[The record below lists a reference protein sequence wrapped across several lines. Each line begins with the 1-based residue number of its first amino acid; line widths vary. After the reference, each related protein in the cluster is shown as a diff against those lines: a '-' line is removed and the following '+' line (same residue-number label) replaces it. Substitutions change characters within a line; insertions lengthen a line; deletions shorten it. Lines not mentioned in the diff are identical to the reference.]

1 MIKFYDKENLK
12 IKIRCIML
20 HESIYI
26 ASTEPRAG
34 NLIIAIG
41 LMEMLRGRYKH
52 VAFFRPIIP
61 DGEERESDID
71 FMLKHFELDIP
82 YESCCGFTVSEYTKA
97 YADDKEEKLHEALID
112 KINQLHKAYDFILIE
127 GYPRNLF
134 ASLFDFDINLE
145 IAKNLDTVY
154 VPVLNAKGKSS
165 NKIIHEIQIIAE
177 AIHSEGCSHL
187 ATFVNRCD
195 QEILDNLTNYINT
208 QRTDEQVY
216 LLPEIKELDTPT
228 LDQVIKELHADMLLG
243 NPEHLQHLVYGN
255 KIAAMGVENYLP
267 RISNGDLVI
276 VPGDRMDIILASLL
290 SFYGENHP
298 NIAGII
304 LSGGI
309 VPHPNMMKL
318 MEDVGHTPV
327 PILRVQSDSYQTAI
341 ALNKVTADL
350 TAESS
355 RKITLAKGLFDA
367 SVNTIKL
374 AERFRS
380 SPKELVTPM
389 MFQYRLFE
397 RAREKRQKIVLPESA
412 DERILRATDI
422 LIQRDIVHIILLGD
436 KKVIEQQSIQMG
448 LDISKAEIIDPQD
461 NLLREKFSQTF
472 CEIRK
477 KKGLTLDA
485 AKDAMTHPNYFATMM
500 VYEGMAD
507 GMVSGAT
514 HTTTDT
520 VRPALQIIK
529 TEPNISIVSS
539 VFFMCLDTRVLVYG
553 DCAINLDPNAEELA
567 QIAISSADTAA
578 RFGIEPRVAM
588 LSYSTGTSGTGPDV
602 DKVREAT
609 RLANA
614 LRPDL
619 LIEGPIQYDAAI
631 DAKVA
636 KKKLPDSKVA
646 GRATVFVF
654 PDLNTGNNT
663 YKAVQRSTGALAI
676 GPVLQGLRLPVND
689 LSRGCLVDDI
699 VNTVAITAIQ
709 AQQEDK
715 Q

>member
-1 MIKFYDKENLK
+1 M
-12 IKIRCIML
+12 
-20 HESIYI
+20 HPQSIYI

-34 NLIIAIG
+34 SLIIAIG
-41 LMEMLRGRYKH
+41 FMEMLKGHFNR

-61 DGEERESDID
+61 DGEERDKDID
-71 FMLKHFELDIP
+71 FMLKHFDLDIP
-82 YESCCGFTVSEYTKA
+82 YESCCGFTVSDYTKA
-97 YADDKEEKLHEALID
+97 YADDNEEKLHAALIH
-112 KINQLHKAYDFILIE
+112 KIDQLHKAYDFVLIE
-127 GYPRNLF
+127 GYPRNVF
-134 ASLFDFDINLE
+134 ASLFDFDINLR
-145 IAKNLDTVY
+145 IARNLGTVC
-154 VPVLNAKGKSS
+154 VPVLNAKGKTSH
-165 NKIIHEIQIIAE
+165 KIFNEIQIISE
-177 AIHSEGCSHL
+177 TIQSEGCSHL

-195 QEILDNLTNYINT
+195 QKILDNLKI
-208 QRTDEQVY
+208 RILSTDLKEEQVY
-216 LLPEIKELDTPT
+216 LLPELKELDTPT
-228 LDQVIKELHADMLLG
+228 LGQVIKELSAEMVMG
-243 NPEHLQHLVYGN
+243 NDEQLQHLVYGN
-255 KIAAMGVENYLP
+255 KIAAMGVENYLS
-267 RISNGDLVI
+267 RIKDGDLVI
-276 VPGDRMDIILASLL
+276 VPGDRIDIILASLL
-290 SFYGENHP
+290 SYYGKNHP
-298 NIAGII
+298 NLVGMI
-304 LSGGI
+304 LSGNI
-309 VPHPNMMKL
+309 TLHDTILKL
-318 MEDVGHTPV
+318 LEDFSEV
-327 PILRVQSDSYQTAI
+327 PIPILQVKNDSYQTAI
-341 ALNKVTADL
+341 ALDKVAADITAN
-350 TAESS
+350 SI

-367 SVNTIKL
+367 AIDKTKM

-380 SPKELVTPM
+380 TPKEMVTPM

-422 LIQRDIVHIILLGD
+422 LIQRDIVDIILLGD
-436 KKVIEQQSIQMG
+436 KKMLEHQSIQMG
-448 LDISKAEIIDPQD
+448 LDISKAEVIDPQD
-461 NLLREKFSQTF
+461 SLLSEKFSQTF
-472 CEIRK
+472 YTMRK
-477 KKGLTLDA
+477 AKGLTLDA
-485 AKDAMTHPNYFATMM
+485 ARDAMAHPNYFATMM
-500 VYEGMAD
+500 VQEGLAD

-529 TEPNISIVSS
+529 TKPDISIVSS

-553 DCAINLDPNAEELA
+553 DCAINLDPTAEELA
-567 QIAISSADTAA
+567 QIAISSADTALK
-578 RFGIEPRVAM
+578 FGIEPRVAM
-588 LSYSTGTSGTGPDV
+588 LSYSTGSSGSGPEV

-609 RLANA
+609 RLAQS

-631 DAKVA
+631 DEKVA
-636 KKKLPDSKVA
+636 KKKLPDSQVA

-709 AQQEDK
+709 AQQEEM

>member
-1 MIKFYDKENLK
+1 M
-12 IKIRCIML
+12 
-20 HESIYI
+20 HPESIYI

-34 NLIIAIG
+34 SLIVAIG
-41 LMEMLRGRYKH
+41 FMEMLKGHFNR

-97 YADDKEEKLHEALID
+97 YADDNEEALYEALID
-112 KINQLHKAYDFILIE
+112 KVNQLHKAYDFVLIE
-127 GYPRNLF
+127 GYPRNVF
-134 ASLFDFDINLE
+134 ASLFDFDINLK
-145 IAKNLDTVY
+145 IARNLGTVC

-165 NKIIHEIQIIAE
+165 HEIIHEIQIISE
-177 AIHSEGCSHL
+177 TIQSEGCSHL

-195 QEILDNLTNYINT
+195 QEILDNVKNRISTDLE
-208 QRTDEQVY
+208 DEQIY
-216 LLPEIKELDTPT
+216 LLPELKELDTPT
-228 LDQVIKELHADMLLG
+228 LDQVIKELQAETIMG
-243 NPEHLQHLVYGN
+243 SPEQLEHLVYGN
-255 KIAAMGVENYLP
+255 KIAAMGVENYLS
-267 RISNGDLVI
+267 RINDGDLVI
-276 VPGDRMDIILASLL
+276 VPGDRIAIIIASLL
-290 SFYGENHP
+290 SYYGKNHP
-298 NIAGII
+298 NLVGMI

-309 VPHPNMMKL
+309 KPSESIINLLKDFNEIPI
-318 MEDVGHTPV
+318 
-327 PILRVQSDSYQTAI
+327 PILSVESDSYQTAI
-341 ALNKVTADL
+341 ALDKVSANI
-350 TAESS
+350 TAESI
-355 RKITLAKGLFDA
+355 RKITLIKGLFDA
-367 SVNTIKL
+367 SVDKTKI

-380 SPKELVTPM
+380 SPKEMVTPM

-397 RAREKRQKIVLPESA
+397 RAREQRQKIVLPEST

-422 LIQRDIVHIILLGD
+422 LIQRDIVHIILLGN
-436 KKVIEQQSIQMG
+436 KEAIKQQSIQMG
-448 LDISKAEIIDPQD
+448 LDLSKAEIIDPQD
-461 NLLREKFSQTF
+461 SLLNEKFSQTF
-472 CEIRK
+472 YTMRK
-477 KKGLTLDA
+477 EKGLTLDA
-485 AKDAMTHPNYFATMM
+485 ARDAMSHPNYFATMM

-529 TEPNISIVSS
+529 TKPDISIVSS

-553 DCAINLDPNAEELA
+553 DCAINLDPSAQELA

-578 RFGIEPRVAM
+578 KFGIEPRVAM
-588 LSYSTGTSGTGPDV
+588 LSYSTGASGTGPDV

-609 RLANA
+609 RLAQSM
-614 LRPDL
+614 RPDL

-636 KKKLPDSKVA
+636 RKKLPESKVA

-676 GPVLQGLRLPVND
+676 GPVLQGLRLPIND

-709 AQQEDK
+709 AQQEGEE
-715 Q
+715 

>member
-1 MIKFYDKENLK
+1 M
-12 IKIRCIML
+12 
-20 HESIYI
+20 HPESIYI

-34 NLIIAIG
+34 SLIIAIG
-41 LMEMLRGRYKH
+41 FMEMLKGRYKH
-52 VAFFRPIIP
+52 VAFFRPIIS
-61 DGEERESDID
+61 DGEERDKDID
-71 FMLKHFELDIP
+71 FMLQHFELDIP
-82 YESCCGFTVSEYTKA
+82 YESCCGFTVSDYTKA
-97 YADDKEEKLHEALID
+97 YAEDNEEALYAALID
-112 KINQLHKAYDFILIE
+112 KINQLHKAYDFVLIE
-127 GYPRNLF
+127 GYPRNVF
-134 ASLFDFDINLE
+134 ASLFDFDINLK
-145 IAKNLDTVY
+145 IARNLGTVC

-165 NKIIHEIQIIAE
+165 RKIFNEIQIISE
-177 AIHSEGCSHL
+177 TIHTEGCSHL

-195 QEILDNLTNYINT
+195 QKILDNLKNRISTNLK
-208 QRTDEQVY
+208 DEQIY
-216 LLPEIKELDTPT
+216 LLPELKELDTPT
-228 LDQVIKELHADMLLG
+228 LDQVINELSAEMIMG
-243 NPEHLQHLVYGN
+243 NDEQLQHLVYGN
-255 KIAAMGVENYLP
+255 KIAAMGVENYLSH
-267 RISNGDLVI
+267 IKDGDLVI
-276 VPGDRMDIILASLL
+276 VPGDRIDIVLASLL
-290 SFYGENHP
+290 SYYGKNHP
-298 NIAGII
+298 NLVGMI
-304 LSGGI
+304 LSGSI
-309 VPHPNMMKL
+309 TLHDSILKL
-318 MEDVGHTPV
+318 LEDFNEV
-327 PILRVQSDSYQTAI
+327 PIPILQVKSDSYQTAI
-341 ALNKVTADL
+341 ALNKVAADI
-350 TAESS
+350 TVNNI

-367 SVNTIKL
+367 SIDKTKI

-380 SPKELVTPM
+380 TSKEMVTPM

-397 RAREKRQKIVLPESA
+397 RAREKRQKIVLPEST

-422 LIQRDIVHIILLGD
+422 LIQRDIVDIILLGD
-436 KKVIEQQSIQMG
+436 KEMIEYQSIQMG
-448 LDISKAEIIDPQD
+448 LDISKAEVIDPQD
-461 NLLREKFSQTF
+461 SILSEKFSQTF
-472 CEIRK
+472 YTMRK
-477 KKGLTLDA
+477 EKGLTLDA
-485 AKDAMTHPNYFATMM
+485 ARDAMAHPNYFATMM
-500 VYEGMAD
+500 IYEGIVD

-529 TEPNISIVSS
+529 TKPDISIVSS

-553 DCAINLDPNAEELA
+553 DCAINLDPTAEELA
-567 QIAISSADTAA
+567 QIAISSADTAIK
-578 RFGIEPRVAM
+578 FGIEPRVAM
-588 LSYSTGTSGTGPDV
+588 LSYSTGSSGTGPDV

-609 RLANA
+609 RLAQS
-614 LRPDL
+614 LRSDL

-646 GRATVFVF
+646 GRATVFIF